1 VIPEHPP
8 ANPEKLYPEAADADN
23 VRLVPSLKF
32 AVQVPGQSI
41 PAGVLVTMPLPET
54 VTLSCAGGIAA
65 KVAMTELLA
74 VS

>member
-1 VIPEHPP
+1 MVPEHPP
-8 ANPEKLYPEAADADN
+8 ANPEKLYPAAADADN
-23 VRLVPSLKF
+23 VTLLPSLKL

-41 PAGVLVTMPLPET
+41 PAGVLVTVPLPET
-54 VTLSCAGGIAA
+54 VTLTCAGGIAA